1 MSLGR
6 SLPPLANE
14 TWGPQAKEQATMGR
28 GGGDAASPS
37 DVCFI
42 IFGLEAGN
50 VDEAKAVFNVRRI
63 SYGPRDR

>member
-1 MSLGR
+1 MKHGAPKPR
-6 SLPPLANE
+6 SKQP
-14 TWGPQAKEQATMGR
+14 WG